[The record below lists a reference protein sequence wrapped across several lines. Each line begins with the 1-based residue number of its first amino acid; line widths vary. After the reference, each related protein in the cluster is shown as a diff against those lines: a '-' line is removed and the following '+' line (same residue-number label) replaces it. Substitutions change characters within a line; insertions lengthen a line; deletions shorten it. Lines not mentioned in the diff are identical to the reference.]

1 MEIKLLD
8 CTVDPLYIIGTCAR
22 TCYQSE
28 DKNSVKVRED
38 FYRGLIKREH
48 TAPIEFVWTVWD
60 IKDISRICAA
70 QIMRHRIAS
79 YCMESQRY
87 CDSSEKEFVFP
98 FKALETDDSCIDF
111 VKKCQNFY
119 KKLVKAGVPR
129 EDARYFLPQG
139 VTCNLKIGMNLR
151 SLRNFLKLR
160 LDKSA
165 QWEIR
170 SLAKEMHAI
179 ISEKWP
185 VLLEDIKN
193 DI

>member
-8 CTVDPLYIIGTCAR
+8 CTTDPLYIIGKCAR

-28 DKNSVKVRED
+28 DKNLPNVRED

-48 TAPIEFVWTVWD
+48 EAPLEFVWTIWEVNG
-60 IKDISRICAA
+60 ISRACAA
-70 QIMRHRIAS
+70 QLMRHRLAS

-87 CDSSEKEFVFP
+87 CNASEKEFVYP
-98 FKALETDDSCIDF
+98 FKALEADDSCVDF
-111 VKKCQNFY
+111 VRKCKDFY
-119 KKLVKAGVPR
+119 KKLIELGVPR
-129 EDARYFLPQG
+129 EDARYFLPIG
-139 VTCNLKIGMNLR
+139 ISCNLKMGMNLR
-151 SLRNFLKLR
+151 QIRNFMKLR

-170 SLAKEMHAI
+170 LMAKEMHDI

-193 DI
+193 D